1 MISALSSYAS
11 EVLMVEPLSFG
22 FNLQTAADNEF
33 QHLPVEQSL
42 LDITLKAQEEF
53 HNFRKKLCELGIVV
67 QTFPSKA
74 AQDLPDAVFP
84 NNWFS
89 VQPDKTLVLY
99 PMYAQN
105 RRLER
110 TPEIIEYLTSRTSGF
125 IDYSKYEAEGKFLE
139 GTGSLVLDHD
149 NKIAYA
155 CISHRTHPDLVEN
168 WCAQFGYELVLFE
181 AKGLSGKLVYH
192 TNVVM
197 MLGSGFA
204 VVSLES
210 IQDSKQRNMV
220 LEKLEKSN
228 KRIIEISLEQMS
240 NYCGN
245 MLYLEGKSGILVV
258 SQRAWGM
265 LLEVQKKAL
274 EAVAHPLIVDI
285 PTIETIGGGSVR
297 CMLAELY

>member
-22 FNLQTAADNEF
+22 FNTQTAADNEF

-42 LDITLKAQEEF
+42 LNITLKAYEEF
-53 HNFRKKLCELGIVV
+53 HNFRKKLSDLGIIV

-74 AQDLPDAVFP
+74 AHDLPDAVFP

-89 VQPDKTLVLY
+89 IQPDKTLVLY
-99 PMYAQN
+99 PMYAPN

-110 TPEIIEYLTSRTSGF
+110 TPQIFEYLTSRTSGF
-125 IDYSKYEAEGKFLE
+125 IDYSKYEADEKFLE
-139 GTGSLVLDHD
+139 GTGSLVLDHE
-149 NKIAYA
+149 NKITYA
-155 CISHRTHPDLVEN
+155 CISHRTHPGLVEI
-168 WCAQFGYELVLFE
+168 WCAQFGYEPVLFE
-181 AKGLSGKLVYH
+181 ARGLSGKLVYH

-197 MLGSGFA
+197 MLGRDFA
-204 VVSLES
+204 VVCLES
-210 IQDSKQRNMV
+210 IQDSKHRNMV

-228 KRIIEISLEQMS
+228 KRIIEISLKHMS

-265 LLEVQKKAL
+265 LSEVQKKDLEHFAL
-274 EAVAHPLIVDI
+274 PLIAEI